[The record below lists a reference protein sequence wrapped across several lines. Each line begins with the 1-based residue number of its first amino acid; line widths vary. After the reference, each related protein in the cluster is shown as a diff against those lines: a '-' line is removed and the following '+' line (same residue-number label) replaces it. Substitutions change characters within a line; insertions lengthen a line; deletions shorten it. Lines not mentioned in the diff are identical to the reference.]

1 MLAHVRDLAK
11 YGVITDRDPYD
22 LPTEAFSF
30 AANVR
35 FRNGKVESGPVYR
48 NVLHVGTSDPR
59 FVGVNN
65 PNSGVN
71 QLLLGY
77 KNGRVFSYA
86 TGTETDL
93 SISGY
98 VPSSAEGVWSET
110 HLADVYYVNRED
122 RVPWYFGA
130 ASSIFATLPN
140 WDATW
145 RTRLLRVC
153 GSALIALNVTKGS
166 THTPT
171 MVKTSSIPLAG
182 AVPASWDHTNPATN
196 ATENI
201 IAEMEGEIIDACA
214 LGNNL
219 FIYGARETWRMVA
232 DGSTFVFDDERV
244 FKNRGAINANCSVE
258 VSGKHYVF
266 GTDDIWMHDG
276 VTDVSISEGLVRD
289 FIFDN
294 IDITKSNRCFV
305 EYHPRLREVR
315 FHYSSGDD
323 FTVFRNA
330 DGCNRV
336 AVLSLKDMTWT
347 FDDAPFV
354 YDAGNA
360 HISSSL
366 TYATVT
372 GTYDTIGGSYVDQD
386 ESIRRT
392 FVYVGDVSVPY
403 GLSTSLYAFDA
414 YGKGSTATAVVD
426 PAATALRY
434 LERDGIDLDEVGAD
448 LRGYKTVS
456 TLYPQARLDADAAPL
471 VFTCGAADYF
481 DGDPVYGVGGTY
493 DGGEQYKLDPNVAG
507 RYLAMKMS
515 HSDYR
520 NFSLSGFD
528 IELLADGDR

>member
-1 MLAHVRDLAK
+1 MLAHIRDTAK

-22 LPTEAFSF
+22 LPPEAFSF

-48 NVLHVGTSDPR
+48 NIMHLGTTSPR
-59 FVGVNN
+59 FVGVYN
-65 PNSGVN
+65 PNSGLN
-71 QLLLGY
+71 LLLLGY

-86 TGTETDL
+86 SGTETDL

-98 VPSSAEGVWSET
+98 TPNVAEGTWSET

-122 RVPWYFGA
+122 RVPWYFNT

-140 WDATW
+140 WDSTW

-166 THTPT
+166 SHYGT

-182 AVPASWDHTNPATN
+182 NVPSSWDHTSPSTN

-201 IAEMEGEIIDACA
+201 IAEMEGEITDACA

-219 FIYGARETWRMVA
+219 FIFGARETWRMVA
-232 DGSTFVFDDERV
+232 DGSTFVFDDERI

-258 VSGKHYVF
+258 VSGKQYVF
-266 GTDDIWMHDG
+266 GTDDLWMHDG
-276 VTDVSISEGLVRD
+276 VTDVSICEGLVRD
-289 FIFDN
+289 FIFNN
-294 IDITKSNRCFV
+294 IDITKSSRCFV
-305 EYHPRLREVR
+305 KYHPRLREVR

-323 FTVFRNA
+323 HTVFRNA

-347 FDDAPFV
+347 FDDAPLL
-354 YDAGNA
+354 YDAADA
-360 HISSSL
+360 HIASSL

-372 GTYDTIGGSYVDQD
+372 GTYDTIGGAYVDQD

-392 FVYVGDVSVPY
+392 FVCVGDVSATY
-403 GLSTSLYAFDA
+403 GLSTSLYGFDA
-414 YGKGSTATAVVD
+414 YGKGSTVTAAVD
-426 PAATALRY
+426 TAATAPRF
-434 LERDGIDLDEVGAD
+434 LERTGIDLDEVGAD

-456 TLYPQARLDADAAPL
+456 SVYPQARLDAGAAPL
-471 VFTCGAADYF
+471 MFTFGAADYY
-481 DGDPVYGVGGTY
+481 GNDPVYGT
-493 DGGEQYKLDPNVAG
+493 AG
-507 RYLAMKMS
+507 SMTATSSTRSTRMLPVVTS
-515 HSDYR
+515 R
-520 NFSLSGFD
+520 
-528 IELLADGDR
+528 